1 MHIHINILFLFTG
14 FYSQDDVDDLLVES
28 LKMKQLN
35 HSNVMTLEGVCL
47 DAGPA
52 PFIVLP
58 YMAGICYFSY
68 VIYIQFSK
76 EYDCICSSYQ
86 TYRLCSSYFK
96 FSYNCTYCLHLL
108 YFISLFYLSIMHKL
122 TITSNN

>member
-1 MHIHINILFLFTG
+1 MHIHINSIFQLIG

-35 HSNVMTLEGVCL
+35 HSNVMTLEGVCV

-58 YMAGICYFSY
+58 YMAGMCYFSY
-68 VIYIQFSK
+68 AIYIQFSK
-76 EYDCICSSYQ
+76 DYDYICSSFQ
-86 TYRLCSSYFK
+86 TYRL
-96 FSYNCTYCLHLL
+96 
-108 YFISLFYLSIMHKL
+108 
-122 TITSNN
+122 